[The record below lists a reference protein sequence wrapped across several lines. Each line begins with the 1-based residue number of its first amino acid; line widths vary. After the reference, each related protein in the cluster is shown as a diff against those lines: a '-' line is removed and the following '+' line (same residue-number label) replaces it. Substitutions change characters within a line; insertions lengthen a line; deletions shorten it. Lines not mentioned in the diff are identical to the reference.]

1 MASLPH
7 GATVLDLACGT
18 GDFSQIVLRSLPG
31 ARVVAVDLTQKML
44 NVARKRGTTSV
55 VCSDAMK
62 LPFADCTFDGV
73 FVGYGLRNFPDLTAA
88 LAEIHRV
95 TRPGGLMVSLD
106 FFLPANRL
114 WRQLYLGYL
123 YVQGAFW
130 GALLHGRPR
139 VYTYIP
145 ASLRSFISIEDFS
158 SLLPRIG
165 YSRVIAC
172 PYLFGGICLHWAV
185 RV

>member
-1 MASLPH
+1 
-7 GATVLDLACGT
+7 
-18 GDFSQIVLRSLPG
+18 
-31 ARVVAVDLTQKML
+31 
-44 NVARKRGTTSV
+44 
-55 VCSDAMK
+55 
-62 LPFADCTFDGV
+62 
-73 FVGYGLRNFPDLTAA
+73 
-88 LAEIHRV
+88 
-95 TRPGGLMVSLD
+95 MVSLD